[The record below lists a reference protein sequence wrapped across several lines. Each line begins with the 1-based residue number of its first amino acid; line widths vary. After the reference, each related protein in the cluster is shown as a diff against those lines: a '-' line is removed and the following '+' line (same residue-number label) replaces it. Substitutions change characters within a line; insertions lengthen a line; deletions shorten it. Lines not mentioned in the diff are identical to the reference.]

1 MTGQTPNTLEQH
13 HDVVVIGAGA
23 AGIAIAQGLRRRDP
37 RLDIALIDPAG
48 EHYYQPGWTL
58 VGGGVL
64 DVERTSRSMTDV
76 LPEGVAHYP
85 CAATGIDPERRIVC
99 LKDASTLGY
108 RALVVVPGL
117 ELHWD
122 AIDGLAGAL
131 GEYGVTSNYRFDL
144 SPYTW
149 SLVQGLRQ
157 GRALFTQPAMPIK
170 CAGAP
175 QKAMYLAC
183 DHWRRRGVLA
193 GINVSFHN
201 AGGALFGVPA
211 YIPALMEQVERYGIG
226 LEFHQ
231 QLMAVDGPNRQAHF
245 LIHDADG
252 GQREH
257 VESFDMLHVVPPQRA
272 PALIRDSLLAND
284 AGWLDLHPNTL
295 QHLRYPAVFGAGDVS
310 ATPNAKTAAAVRVQ
324 APIVADN
331 VVAYLQGESL
341 SARYQGYGACP
352 LTVSRGRV
360 VLAEFGYGGELMPTL
375 PEWLNDGQRATALAW
390 QLKAHLMPTI
400 YWQMMLKGREWM
412 VP

>member
-1 MTGQTPNTLEQH
+1 MTDQPTRVRDIH
-13 HDVVVIGAGA
+13 HDVVVIGAGT
-23 AGIAIAQGLRRRDP
+23 AGIAIAQGLRRRDA
-37 RLDIALIDPAG
+37 RLDTALIDPAS

-58 VGGGVL
+58 VGGGVF
-64 DVERTSRSMTDV
+64 DADQTRRAMTAV
-76 LPEGVAHYP
+76 LPEGVVHYA
-85 CAATGIDPERRIVC
+85 CSAAGIDPDRGVVR
-99 LKDASTLGY
+99 LDDDRTLNY

-122 AIDGLAGAL
+122 AIDGLAGTL
-131 GEYGVTSNYRFDL
+131 GKCGVTSNYRFDL
-144 SPYTW
+144 APYTW
-149 SLVQGLRQ
+149 SLVKGLRQ

-183 DHWRRRGVLA
+183 DHWRRSGVLDN
-193 GINVSFHN
+193 INVSFHN

-211 YIPALMEQVERYGIG
+211 YIPALMEQVERYNIE

-231 QLMAVDGPNRQAHF
+231 QLMAVDGPGRQAHF
-245 LIHDADG
+245 VIHDADG
-252 GQREH
+252 CQREH

-272 PALIRDSLLAND
+272 PALIRNSRLAND
-284 AGWLDLHPNTL
+284 AGWLDLHPHTL
-295 QHLRYPAVFGAGDVS
+295 QHQHHPAVFGAGDVS

-331 VVAYLQGESL
+331 VVAYLQGEVL

-375 PEWLNDGQRATALAW
+375 PSWLNDGQRATGLAW
-390 QLKAHLMPTI
+390 QLKAHLMPII
-400 YWQMMLKGREWM
+400 YWEMMLKGREWM
-412 VP
+412 VS

>member
-1 MTGQTPNTLEQH
+1 MTGQPTRVRDIH
-13 HDVVVIGAGA
+13 HDVVVIGAGT
-23 AGIAIAQGLRRRDP
+23 AGIAIAQGLRRRDA
-37 RLDIALIDPAG
+37 RLDIALIDPAS

-58 VGGGVL
+58 VGGGVF
-64 DVERTSRSMTDV
+64 DADQTRRAMTAV
-76 LPEGVAHYP
+76 LPEGVVHYA
-85 CAATGIDPERRIVC
+85 CSAAGIDPDRGVVRLEDGR
-99 LKDASTLGY
+99 TLNY

-122 AIDGLAGAL
+122 AIDGLAGTL
-131 GEYGVTSNYRFDL
+131 GKCGVTSNYRFDL
-144 SPYTW
+144 APYTW
-149 SLVQGLRQ
+149 SLVKGLRQ

-183 DHWRRRGVLA
+183 DHWRRSGVLDN
-193 GINVSFHN
+193 INVSFHN

-211 YIPALMEQVERYGIG
+211 YIPALMEQVERYNIE

-231 QLMAVDGPNRQAHF
+231 QLMAVDGPGRQAHF
-245 LIHDADG
+245 VIHDADG
-252 GQREH
+252 CQREH

-272 PALIRDSLLAND
+272 PALIRDSRLAND
-284 AGWLDLHPNTL
+284 VGWLDLHPHTL
-295 QHLRYPAVFGAGDVS
+295 QHQHHPAVFGVGDVS

-331 VVAYLQGESL
+331 VVAYLQGEAL

-352 LTVSRGRV
+352 LTVSRGQV

-375 PEWLNDGQRATALAW
+375 PSWLNDGQRATGLAW
-390 QLKAHLMPTI
+390 QLKAHLMPII
-400 YWQMMLKGREWM
+400 YWEMMLKGREWM
-412 VP
+412 VS

>member
-1 MTGQTPNTLEQH
+1 MTGQTPGAREGH
-13 HDVVVIGAGA
+13 HDVVVIGGGA
-23 AGIAIAQGLRRRDP
+23 AGIAIARGLQKREA
-37 RLDIALIDPAG
+37 RLDIAIVDPASQ
-48 EHYYQPGWTL
+48 HYYQPGWTL
-58 VGGGVL
+58 VGGGVF
-64 DVERTSRSMTDV
+64 DADTTRRPMHKV
-76 LPEGVAHYP
+76 LPDGVTRYAQ
-85 CAATGIDPERRIVC
+85 AAADIDPEAGMVRLGDDRR
-99 LKDASTLGY
+99 LRY
-108 RALVVVPGL
+108 RALVVAPGL
-117 ELHWD
+117 ELHW
-122 AIDGLAGAL
+122 ASIEGLSATL

-144 SPYTW
+144 APYTW

-183 DHWRRRGVLA
+183 DHWRRQGALDNIHVQ
-193 GINVSFHN
+193 FHN

-211 YIPALMEQVERYGIG
+211 YIPALMAHVERYGID

-231 QLMAVDGPNRQAHF
+231 QLVAVDGPNRQAHF

-252 GQREH
+252 RQHER

-272 PALIRDSLLAND
+272 PALIRDSRLAND
-284 AGWLDLHPNTL
+284 AGWLDLHHNTL
-295 QHLRYPAVFGAGDVS
+295 QHRRYPAIFGAGDVS

-331 VVAYLQGESL
+331 VVAYLQGKAL
-341 SARYQGYGACP
+341 SPRYQGYGACP
-352 LTVSRGRV
+352 LTVANGRV

-375 PEWLNDGQRATALAW
+375 PGWLNDGERATGLAW
-390 QLKAHLMPTI
+390 QLKVHLMPFI

-412 VP
+412 VS